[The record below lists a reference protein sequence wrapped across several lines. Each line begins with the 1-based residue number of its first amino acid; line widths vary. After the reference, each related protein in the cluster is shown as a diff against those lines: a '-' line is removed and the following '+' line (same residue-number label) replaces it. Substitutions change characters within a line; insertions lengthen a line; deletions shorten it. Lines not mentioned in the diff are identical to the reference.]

1 MRLVIGVAD
10 MWLEAGGQA
19 LFSTCGKVRKI
30 TFSEEKDSG
39 KSKGVATVEFAER
52 LPQPPPALLPPSS
65 STPPPPPPA
74 PSCRPPAAPPP
85 HCRSVETRGGCGGA
99 SSRRKIKYALYETA
113 IEELAEYARY
123 W

>member
-1 MRLVIGVAD
+1 

-52 LPQPPPALLPPSS
+52 LPQPPPRSPPAFFLYTAPPSPRPLLP
-65 STPPPPPPA
+65 
-74 PSCRPPAAPPP
+74 PSCRPPASLPL
-85 HCRSVETRGGCGGA
+85 CRDTWGLWGGLF
-99 SSRRKIKYALYETA
+99 SSKDKVRAVRNCD
-113 IEELAEYARY
+113 
-123 W
+123 